1 MRYLLV
7 ISLSILLTFNGL
19 TQSRRGFIPVNEGR
33 LYYEK
38 TGSGPPVIFL
48 HGICLDHR
56 MWQQQV
62 DYFSKSY
69 TCINI
74 DLRGF
79 GKSSLP
85 GQTGYSFHEDIK
97 VILDSLHTA
106 EPVVLIA
113 LSMGGKAAIN
123 FSLAYPKQTK
133 ALVLADVAVDG
144 YHFRDFRLD
153 VVSAVAREKGVDSA
167 NQFFLNHAL
176 FTSAKNDTAVF
187 NRLRTMISSYSG
199 WQWVHKN
206 PILGLNPPSIEQL
219 NKIKVP
225 VLIITGE
232 KDIWDF
238 QQIADILH
246 NNIQQSVKKQIG
258 DAGHM
263 CNMEKPDVFNRLVF
277 DFLTNSK

>member
-1 MRYLLV
+1 MRYLIV
-7 ISLSILLTFNGL
+7 IPFSIVLCLSGWA
-19 TQSRRGFIPVNEGR
+19 QSQQGFIRVNDGQ

-38 TGSGPPVIFL
+38 NGSGPPVIFL

-56 MWQQQV
+56 MWEQQI

-79 GKSSLP
+79 GKSSVP
-85 GQTGYSFHEDIK
+85 TQTRYSFHEDIK
-97 VILDSLHTA
+97 IILDSLHVA

-113 LSMGGKAAIN
+113 LSMGGKAAVN

-144 YHFRDFRLD
+144 YRFRDFKLD
-153 VVSAVAREKGVDSA
+153 LVSNMAREKGVDSA
-167 NQFFLNHAL
+167 NQFFLDYPVFA
-176 FTSAKNDTAVF
+176 SAKKDTAVF
-187 NRLRTMISSYSG
+187 NRLRTMVLSYSG
-199 WQWVHKN
+199 WQWVHQN
-206 PILGLNPPSIEQL
+206 PIIGLTPPAIDQL
-219 NKIKVP
+219 KKITAP

-232 KDIWDF
+232 KDLWDF

-246 NNIQQSVKKQIG
+246 NNIHQSVKKQIKE
-258 DAGHM
+258 AGHM
-263 CNMEKPDVFNRLVF
+263 CNMEKPEEFNHLVY
-277 DFLTNSK
+277 DFLVKSK

>member
-1 MRYLLV
+1 MRYLLTIYSIMV
-7 ISLSILLTFNGL
+7 AAISGWA
-19 TQSRRGFIPVNEGR
+19 QQRQGFVPVNDGK
-33 LYYEK
+33 LYYE
-38 TGSGPPVIFL
+38 TNGSGPPLVFL
-48 HGICLDHR
+48 HGVCLDHR

-69 TCINI
+69 TCINL

-85 GQTGYSFHEDIK
+85 GSTPYSFHEDIK
-97 VILDSLHTA
+97 TLLDSLQI
-106 EPVVLIA
+106 EKPVVLIA

-123 FSLAYPKQTK
+123 FSLAYPERTK
-133 ALVLADVAVDG
+133 ALILADIAVDG
-144 YHFRDFRLD
+144 YSFRDFRLERIAKVAQQKGID
-153 VVSAVAREKGVDSA
+153 TANQLFLEEPIFASAKTDSAVFA
-167 NQFFLNHAL
+167 
-176 FTSAKNDTAVF
+176 
-187 NRLRTMISSYSG
+187 RLRQMVLSYSG

-206 PILGLNPPSIEQL
+206 PIQGLAPPAIGQL
-219 NKIKVP
+219 KQIQVP

-246 NNIQQSVKKQIG
+246 ENIKQSVKKEIE

-263 CNMEKPDVFNRLVF
+263 CNMEKPEVFNRFVS
-277 DFLTNSK
+277 DFLIRGK

>member
-1 MRYLLV
+1 MRYLLI
-7 ISLSILLTFNGL
+7 ISFFMVATIRGW
-19 TQSRRGFIPVNEGR
+19 TQRRQGFVPINDGQ

-38 TGSGPPVIFL
+38 NGSGPPLVFL
-48 HGICLDHR
+48 HGVCLDHR

-69 TCINI
+69 TCINV

-85 GQTGYSFHEDIK
+85 DSTAYSFHEDIK
-97 VILDSLHTA
+97 TLLDSLQIK

-123 FSLAYPKQTK
+123 FSLAYPRRTK
-133 ALVLADVAVDG
+133 ALILADAAVDG
-144 YHFRDFRLD
+144 YSFRDFKLD
-153 VVSAVAREKGVDSA
+153 RIAKVAQQKGIDTANQLFLDEPIFAPAKRDSAVFARVR
-167 NQFFLNHAL
+167 QMVL
-176 FTSAKNDTAVF
+176 
-187 NRLRTMISSYSG
+187 SYSG

-206 PILGLNPPSIEQL
+206 PIHGLAPPANEQL
-219 NKIKVP
+219 TQINVP
-225 VLIITGE
+225 VLILIGE

-246 NNIQQSVKKQIG
+246 NNIKQSLEMKIA

-263 CNMEKPDVFNRLVF
+263 CNMEKPDAFNRFVT
-277 DFLTNSK
+277 DFLNRGK